1 MLKLGRIALALG
13 MVLSM
18 SGCASMVAQMT
29 GTTPVGTDSGVRSF
43 PQAFTDDSIERTASV
58 NMYKLDKRFKYSRI
72 NINSF
77 FGAVLLTGQVAD
89 QNLKQLAGDNIKAMT
104 DAKVVHNYIDVGDQI
119 GYNTIMQ
126 DGLTTANIRRQLLVT
141 QGISDSK
148 VKVVTENGV
157 VYVMGKLTPSENQIL
172 NNILQ
177 GTSNI
182 SRVVS
187 LIDVLNDNGSP
198 TNSNGLTAG
207 SSVGGN
213 ASINSGLAGA
223 VAKPLV
229 DTPVAIDPEQA
240 TPDHQ
245 GPSKVVKESAA
256 P

>member
-1 MLKLGRIALALG
+1 MQKSGHIALALG
-13 MVLSM
+13 MMLSV
-18 SGCASMVAQMT
+18 SGCASFVAQVT
-29 GTTPVGTDSGVRSF
+29 GTTPIGTDSGVRSF
-43 PQAFTDDSIERTASV
+43 PQALTDDSIERTANV

-104 DAKVVHNYIDVGDQI
+104 DAKNVHNYIDVGDQI
-119 GYNTIMQ
+119 GYSTIMQ
-126 DGLTTANIRRQLLVT
+126 DGIITANIRRQLLVT

-148 VKVVTENGV
+148 VKVVVENGV
-157 VYVMGKLTPSENQIL
+157 VYVMGKLTQSENQIL

-177 GTSNI
+177 NTPNI
-182 SRVVS
+182 TRVVP
-187 LIDVLNDNGSP
+187 LIDLLNDNGTP
-198 TNSNGLTAG
+198 TGNNGLTGG
-207 SSVGGN
+207 SGN
-213 ASINSGLAGA
+213 ASINSGLGGA

-240 TPDHQ
+240 SPDHQ
-245 GPSKVVKESAA
+245 GITTKVLKESAA